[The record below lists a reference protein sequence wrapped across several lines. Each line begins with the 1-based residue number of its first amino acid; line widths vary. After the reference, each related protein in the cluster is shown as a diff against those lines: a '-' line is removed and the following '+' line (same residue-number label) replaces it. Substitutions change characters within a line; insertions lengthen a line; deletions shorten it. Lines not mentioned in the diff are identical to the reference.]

1 MPVGEFVIDV
11 KDLEAMLAIIDSGSI
26 SRAAERLGVTQPALS
41 LKLKKMESD
50 LGTQLFIRTPRAVKP
65 LETCRT
71 IEPVARDLLL
81 RLASIKDVL
90 AASVADLEGNVRV
103 GCLLGWFDALLI
115 PLFQRL
121 SGTAPKVRLQMQV
134 QETADL
140 LAAVGLGQID
150 MAIVAMPF
158 ERAEGLIYEH
168 LLDERLALVSLH
180 LPAGDGGARFRDEL
194 LAMKW
199 VMMTGRDAL
208 VSQYWKSTFGEDF
221 PWHQIGDPICVDQLM
236 GVRSLLSH
244 VKGTVGVL
252 PSQIIFPRRGET
264 NPFDTHV
271 SHTQPNGLFLVSREN
286 GLELKR
292 VRLVHDIL
300 CSCAHEV
307 KDSLYATVSHSD
319 ITSR

>member
-1 MPVGEFVIDV
+1 MIDV

-41 LKLKKMESD
+41 LKLKKIESD
-50 LGTQLFIRTPRAVKP
+50 LGTQLFIRTPRAVQP

-103 GCLLGWFDALLI
+103 GCLLGWFDSVLI

-121 SGTAPKVRLQMQV
+121 SETAPKVRLQMQV
-134 QETADL
+134 KETAEL
-140 LAAVGLGQID
+140 LLAVGLGQLD
-150 MAIVAMPF
+150 MAIIAMPF
-158 ERAEGLIYEH
+158 ERTEGLIYEH
-168 LLDERLALVSLH
+168 LLDERLALVSLR
-180 LPAGDGGARFRDEL
+180 LPAGDAGARFRDEL

-221 PWHQIGDPICVDQLM
+221 PWQQIGDAICVDQLI
-236 GVRSLLSH
+236 GVRSLLSR
-244 VKGTVGVL
+244 VQGTVGVL
-252 PSQIIFPRRGET
+252 PSQVIFSQPGDT

-271 SHTQPNGLFLVSREN
+271 SHTQPNGLFVVSREN

-300 CSCAHEV
+300 CTCAREV
-307 KDSLYATVSHSD
+307 KDSLYASVSHLH
-319 ITSR
+319 TNNR